1 MPHRS
6 RQLLMIA
13 STLWL
18 SWLGMM
24 LVHETGHVTG
34 GITSGG
40 TVRRV
45 VWHPAVI
52 SRTDVQPNPH
62 PLVEVWA
69 GPLFGSILPV
79 GVAFAFSMF
88 RFRSTYLFWAF
99 AGFCLIAN
107 GAYIGVGS
115 FKPIGDAEELLA
127 DGMSRWPL
135 AAFGFIAVAWGT
147 WIWHRVSPRFGFGVS
162 PTPINRRHVSGVVAA
177 AVIVTIAGFLCG
189 NRGN

>member
-1 MPHRS
+1 MPQRV
-6 RQLLMIA
+6 RQFLLIA

-24 LVHETGHVTG
+24 LVHETGHVVG
-34 GITSGG
+34 GISSGG

-45 VWHPAVI
+45 VWHPTVI

-62 PLVEVWA
+62 PLIEVWA
-69 GPLFGSILPV
+69 GPLFGSVLPV
-79 GVAFAFSMF
+79 GVAFVLSML
-88 RFRSTYLFWAF
+88 RLRTAYLFWAF

-115 FKPIGDAEELLA
+115 IKPIGDAEELLL

-135 AAFGFIAVAWGT
+135 AAFGVFAVASGM
-147 WIWHRVSPRFGFGVS
+147 WIWHRVSPRFGFGES
-162 PTPINRRHVSGVVAA
+162 PAPVNRRHAAGAVSAA
-177 AVIVTIAGFLCG
+177 MIVTIVGLVFGNAG
-189 NRGN
+189 R